1 MVIGRGLK
9 WAARTLLAFIFL
21 TLAAWSLSRWL
32 GPTDAQE
39 AALKTIRQVSPLEGK
54 NAFGALWLLPYDIPQ
69 AEQERVLAE
78 DLRRLAAAFSDEA
91 GESNPSGAASNSA
104 ENRYPKQLLSP
115 NDTALWCGGDGG
127 CLQKVRADRERYVA
141 LVERHAAI
149 IDRAEGLSAY
159 DGIRHARV
167 ADVLDFVLPPYQYG
181 KLPATRYAVDFVEG
195 RRYEAFEGTCTAI
208 ATWRRLGANSDTL
221 ISRLIGVAYSAD
233 IHGRLFAEMLA
244 ETPRDF
250 ELPPA
255 CSRAFS
261 ATTAEEFSM
270 CAAMQGEF
278 HYLESAT
285 RQLEAGESE
294 DLSKFEKAV
303 LPLFFSAE
311 TTEAQRAEYLAFYC
325 TEAMTHAMKTDRP
338 PPPPPVDSRLLRF
351 QCVGNPIGC
360 VLSGIANPA
369 FDPYPK
375 RVQDANAKL
384 RLIAL
389 LLRLR
394 ADVSDTRPIEVR
406 LRASATEVGAPERKI
421 RIGPDGRTLRLE
433 KYAKE
438 SGNHWDIPL
447 PAYFQAS
454 GAEASH

>member
-1 MVIGRGLK
+1 MGIRRSLS
-9 WAARTLLAFIFL
+9 WAVRTLLAFILL
-21 TLAAWSLSRWL
+21 TVAAWSLSRWL

-39 AALKTIRQVSPLEGK
+39 AALKTIRQVPSLEGK

-78 DLRRLAAAFSDEA
+78 DLRRLAAVSPGKA
-91 GESNPSGAASNSA
+91 GTSNPSSAFSSSA

-115 NDTALWCGGDGG
+115 DDTALWCGGDGG
-127 CLQKVRADRERYVA
+127 CLRKVRADRERYVA
-141 LVERHAAI
+141 LVERHAAV

-159 DGIRHARV
+159 GGIRHPRV
-167 ADVLDFVLPPYQYG
+167 ANVLDFVLPPYQYG

-244 ETPRDF
+244 EMPRDF

-255 CSRAFS
+255 CSLAFA
-261 ATTAEEFSM
+261 ATTAEESSM

-278 HYLESAT
+278 YYLESAT
-285 RQLEAGESE
+285 RQLEAGESK
-294 DLSKFEKAV
+294 DMSKFEKAV
-303 LPLFFSAE
+303 MPLFFSAE
-311 TTEAQRAEYLAFYC
+311 VTEAQRAEYLAFYC
-325 TEAMTHAMKTDRP
+325 REEMTQAMKTDRP
-338 PPPPPVDSRLLRF
+338 PPPPPVDDRLLRF
-351 QCVGNPIGC
+351 QCVGNPVGC
-360 VLSGIANPA
+360 MLSGIANPA
-369 FDPYPK
+369 FDPYSK

-394 ADVSDTRPIEVR
+394 ADGSDTRPIEAR
-406 LRASATEVGAPERKI
+406 LRASAADVGAPERKL

-438 SGNHWDIPL
+438 SGPHWEIPL

-454 GAEASH
+454 AAEASP